1 MPKPNQLENSNNA
14 ENLPLRKGYI
24 LNPYVETEKTYEKP
38 KGKKLTIPDQSLS
51 IKEIIT
57 RFTHG
62 QRIPDQMVGYY
73 DDDYDP
79 LGLEGTNIE
88 TLDLSQKYELMRA
101 LARQNKSHRS
111 AIEKEEKAKKLSKLK
126 EQIAKELSE
135 QNKDTQHTD
144 S

>member
-1 MPKPNQLENSNNA
+1 MQK
-14 ENLPLRKGYI
+14 ENLQENLTNVESLPLPKYR
-24 LNPYVETEKTYEKP
+24 LNPYRETEKTFERP
-38 KGKKLTIPDQSLS
+38 KGKKLTVPDQSLTV
-51 IKEIIT
+51 KEIMH
-57 RFTHG
+57 RFTRG

-101 LARQNKSHRS
+101 LQRQNRDNRTKLN
-111 AIEKEEKAKKLSKLK
+111 KEENDKKISKLK

-135 QNKDTQHTD
+135 QQQQNQHID